1 MIALYIFCYFIL
13 LLIYGATYKAFTD
26 DLPSI
31 GEMILWPIF
40 IVIRLMKYI
49 GIGVLFI
56 IKEILL
62 AFKELGKVIID

>member
-1 MIALYIFCYFIL
+1 MIALYIFCYFVL
-13 LLIYGATYKAFTD
+13 LLIYGATYKAFTG

-40 IVIRLMKYI
+40 VVVRFIKYVMI
-49 GIGVLFI
+49 GIIFI